1 MFIYANWKLNFLTK
15 SLVVDYFSH
24 FYRFYTSDNR
34 VVVGFAPPVVYLNE
48 LPLHQTQPVEL
59 LAQDCSWVTATG
71 AYTGE
76 VSPLMLKNQ
85 GVNRVIIGHSERRR
99 YFFESDDIINKKI
112 IAALAA
118 GLKIILCIGEPID
131 VYEQQQTVTF
141 LAKQLSLDLKN
152 ISPLKLS
159 QIVIAYEPIWA
170 IGTGKTASSNTIN
183 FVVQQ
188 IKDYLV
194 KKYEQHP
201 AAQSVSVIYGGSVN
215 PNNIKNLLLE
225 TNVDGF
231 LVGGSSHDPQKFITM
246 INIMQQHA
254 K

>member
-1 MFIYANWKLNFLTK
+1 MN
-15 SLVVDYFSH
+15 
-24 FYRFYTSDNR
+24 
-34 VVVGFAPPVVYLNE
+34 
-48 LPLHQTQPVEL
+48 
-59 LAQDCSWVTATG
+59 ATG

-152 ISPLKLS
+152 INPLKLP
-159 QIVIAYEPIWA
+159 QIVIAYEPI
-170 IGTGKTASSNTIN
+170 
-183 FVVQQ
+183 
-188 IKDYLV
+188 
-194 KKYEQHP
+194 
-201 AAQSVSVIYGGSVN
+201 
-215 PNNIKNLLLE
+215 
-225 TNVDGF
+225 
-231 LVGGSSHDPQKFITM
+231 
-246 INIMQQHA
+246 
-254 K
+254 